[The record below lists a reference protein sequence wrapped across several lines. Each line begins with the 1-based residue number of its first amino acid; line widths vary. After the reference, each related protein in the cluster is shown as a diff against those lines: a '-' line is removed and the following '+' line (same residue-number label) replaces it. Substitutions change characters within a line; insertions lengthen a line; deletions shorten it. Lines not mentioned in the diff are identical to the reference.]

1 MKSRRKR
8 WFYAS
13 LAALALGEVA
23 ATQLFHS
30 EPAHFWYEDLPAWGS
45 IYGLI
50 SSVVIIV
57 VSKLLGRFWL
67 LRREDHY
74 DS

>member
-8 WFYAS
+8 WFYAG
-13 LAALALGEVA
+13 LAALALGEIGA
-23 ATQLFHS
+23 PQLFHT
-30 EPAHFWYEDLPAWGS
+30 EPAHFGYEDLPAWGS
-45 IYGLI
+45 VYGLI
-50 SSVVIIV
+50 SCVVIIV
-57 VSKLLGRFWL
+57 VSKLLGRLWL